1 MSQID
6 IQAARKPF
14 QLHEKDTGSSDVQVA
29 VLTKRIEH
37 LTEHLKSNKHDH
49 NSRRG
54 LIMMVNRRRK
64 LLDYLKRTDE
74 PREEAAGGKIGR
86 HGGRNR
92 HGKATVKPVKLEP
105 GAAKA
110 APEGKGAKNAER
122 SAEASAEGAKKTAR
136 PNRHRRPKGQKPQE

>member
-1 MSQID
+1 MFRTAAILQEGGVSHKGAHARNFPFASDARFCYHPAPLPTKYEKQDKQPMSQID

-37 LTEHLKSNKHDH
+37 LTEHLKTNAHDH
-49 NSRRG
+49 DSRRG

-74 PREEAAGGKIGR
+74 PRYLAL
-86 HGGRNR
+86 
-92 HGKATVKPVKLEP
+92 VKEL
-105 GAAKA
+105 GL
-110 APEGKGAKNAER
+110 
-122 SAEASAEGAKKTAR
+122 
-136 PNRHRRPKGQKPQE
+136 RR

>member
-6 IQAARKPF
+6 IQAVRKPF

-37 LTEHLKSNKHDH
+37 LTEHLKTNAHDH

-64 LLDYLKRTDE
+64 LLDYLKRTDIE
-74 PREEAAGGKIGR
+74 SYR
-86 HGGRNR
+86 
-92 HGKATVKPVKLEP
+92 KLIDSLNLR
-105 GAAKA
+105 K
-110 APEGKGAKNAER
+110 
-122 SAEASAEGAKKTAR
+122 
-136 PNRHRRPKGQKPQE
+136 